1 MTAAVS
7 DRPSGAARTILVV
20 DDEPSFAESLQIGLR
35 REGYQVVVAGDGAQA
50 LECFDRVHPDLVLL
64 DLMLPRLS
72 GSDVCR
78 ELRRRSRIPIIVLT
92 ARSDEVDTVLS
103 LELGAD
109 DYVTKPFRLRELV
122 ARIRAVL
129 RRSQQQDDGAR
140 PLSVGAV
147 HLDPATRDV
156 TVDGRGVT
164 LTRKEFDLLE
174 ELLRNA
180 GRVQT
185 RDHLLA
191 VVWGSDYFGDTK
203 TLDVHIK
210 RLRTKLGAENLITTF
225 RGVGYRF
232 EPERAVRA

>member
-1 MTAAVS
+1 MTAVPAQ
-7 DRPSGAARTILVV
+7 RAAGSAGTILVV
-20 DDEPSFAESLQIGLR
+20 EDEPSFAESLEVGLR
-35 REGYQVVVAGDGAQA
+35 REGFRVAIAADGAEA
-50 LECFDRVHPDLVLL
+50 LACFDRVQPDLVLL
-64 DLMLPRLS
+64 DLMLPKVS

-78 ELRRRSRIPIIVLT
+78 ELRRRSQTPIIVVT
-92 ARSDEVDTVLS
+92 ARDDEVDTVLS

-129 RRSQQQDDGAR
+129 RRSHPGIEE
-140 PLSVGAV
+140 V
-147 HLDPATRDV
+147 HPVSAGGVRLDPETRDV
-156 TVDGRGVT
+156 TVDGRPVS

-174 ELLRNA
+174 VLLQNA

-191 VVWGSDYFGDTK
+191 AVWGTDYFGDTK

-210 RLRTKLGAENLITTF
+210 RLRAKLGGEKLITTF

-232 EPERAVRA
+232 EPDRAARP

>member
-1 MTAAVS
+1 VTAAPAS
-7 DRPSGAARTILVV
+7 PAPGSAGTILVV
-20 DDEPSFAESLQIGLR
+20 EDEPSYAEALEVGLR
-35 REGYQVVVAGDGAQA
+35 REGFRVALAVDGAEA
-50 LECFDRVHPDLVLL
+50 LACFDRVQPDLVLL
-64 DLMLPRLS
+64 DLMLPKAS

-78 ELRRRSRIPIIVLT
+78 ELRRRSKTPIIVVT

-109 DYVTKPFRLRELV
+109 DYVTKPFRLRELI

-129 RRSQQQDDGAR
+129 RRAQPGGEEPR
-140 PLSVGAV
+140 PVSAAGVR
-147 HLDPATRDV
+147 LDPETRDV
-156 TVDGRGVT
+156 TVDGRAVV

-174 ELLRNA
+174 VLMQHA

-191 VVWGSDYFGDTK
+191 AVWGTDYFGDTK

-210 RLRTKLGAENLITTF
+210 RLRAKLGTDNVITTF

-232 EPERAVRA
+232 EPERVSEA